1 MTLQVG
7 TGSRL
12 VNIRIP
18 HYLILGRPNLEY
30 CIQFCS
36 LIFKG
41 KMEKLEK
48 RAVEVLG
55 SEHVPRTR
63 IRGLF
68 RWERG

>member
-1 MTLQVG
+1 
-7 TGSRL
+7 
-12 VNIRIP
+12 
-18 HYLILGRPNLEY
+18 
-30 CIQFCS
+30 
-36 LIFKG
+36 
-41 KMEKLEK
+41 MEKLEK